1 MPTGFKC
8 LAMSTSARGVGMQ
21 IGTLVIAPKWGMI
34 GIVKE
39 LDTTDWDDLDV
50 HIYWIETSRTSWEN
64 SNQLEV
70 LCK

>member
-1 MPTGFKC
+1 
-8 LAMSTSARGVGMQ
+8 MQ
-21 IGTLVIAPKWGMI
+21 IGTLITTPKWGI

-50 HIYWIETSRTSWEN
+50 HIYWIETGRTSWEN
-64 SNQLEV
+64 SDRLEV